1 MNDPLLQAVAEQ
13 DSPVADRRQLQR
25 VDWLQKALEIFVAE
39 GIDAVR
45 ITALADSLKVTRGS
59 FYWHFKNREELIDAL
74 VSYWKSKNTPALINS
89 FDNAENLAAGILNF
103 FETCIDATQF
113 DSRLDLAIREWA
125 RRSDQIRKQIDQE
138 DSKRIESVQAFF
150 RRFEFDMPEALIRA
164 RVLYYSQIGF
174 YALEV
179 QEPLSTR
186 LSYTGAYFKC
196 FTGRQL
202 ASNKIEKFQKHIQD
216 TYGALCHEPT

>member
-1 MNDPLLQAVAEQ
+1 MNDFLLQAVAERNTA
-13 DSPVADRRQLQR
+13 SSNRKQLQR
-25 VDWLQKALEIFVAE
+25 VDWLQKALKIFVSE
-39 GIDAVR
+39 GIDAIR
-45 ITALADSLKVTRGS
+45 ITALSESLGVTRGS

-89 FDNAENLAAGILNF
+89 FDNAEDFSEGILRF
-103 FETCIDATQF
+103 FETCVDSTQF

-138 DSKRIESVQAFF
+138 DSKRIESVQNFF
-150 RRFEFDMPEALIRA
+150 QRFQFSMPEALIRA
-164 RVLYYSQIGF
+164 RVLYFTQIGF

-179 QEPLSTR
+179 QEPLTTR
-186 LSYTGAYFKC
+186 LSYTEAYFEC

-202 ASNKIEKFQKHIQD
+202 EPRKAERFQTHIQN
-216 TYGALCHEPT
+216 TYGANLP

>member
-1 MNDPLLQAVAEQ
+1 MNDSLLQAVAERKTLP
-13 DSPVADRRQLQR
+13 SDRKQLQR
-25 VDWLQKALEIFVAE
+25 VDWLQQALEIFVSE

-45 ITALADSLKVTRGS
+45 ITALSESLGVTRGS
-59 FYWHFKNREELIDAL
+59 FYWHFKNRKELIDAL

-89 FDNAENLAAGILNF
+89 FDNAEDFSEGILKF
-103 FETCIDATQF
+103 FETCVDSTQF

-125 RRSDQIRKQIDQE
+125 RRSDQIRNQIDQE
-138 DSKRIESVQAFF
+138 DTKRIESMQNFF
-150 RRFEFDMPEALIRA
+150 QRFKFSMPEALIRA
-164 RVLYYSQIGF
+164 RVLYFTQIGF

-186 LSYTGAYFKC
+186 LSYTEAYFEC

-202 ASNKIEKFQKHIQD
+202 EPHKVERFQTHIQD
-216 TYGALCHEPT
+216 TYGAEIP

>member
-1 MNDPLLQAVAEQ
+1 LKDSLLQVVAERKTLP
-13 DSPVADRRQLQR
+13 SDRKQLQR
-25 VDWLQKALEIFVAE
+25 VDWLQQALEIFVSE
-39 GIDAVR
+39 GINAVR
-45 ITALADSLKVTRGS
+45 ITALSKSLGVTRGS

-89 FDNAENLAAGILNF
+89 FGNAEDFSEGILKF
-103 FETCIDATQF
+103 FETCVDSTQF

-125 RRSDQIRKQIDQE
+125 RRSDQIRNQIDQE
-138 DSKRIESVQAFF
+138 DSKRIESMQNFF
-150 RRFEFDMPEALIRA
+150 QRFKFRMPEALIRA
-164 RVLYYSQIGF
+164 RVLYFTQIGF

-186 LSYTGAYFKC
+186 LSYTGAYFEC

-202 ASNKIEKFQKHIQD
+202 EPHKAERFQTHIQD
-216 TYGALCHEPT
+216 TYGAEIP